1 MYTPLSSSYCKPFQI
16 YVVKKYISPSHSLL
30 FESAFVKEKTISII
44 HNNYQSIHLY
54 FTSFFHSCVVFP
66 QICQFFTSKIVVRFQ
81 GTFLDCYIGQYIYSK
96 EKRNFYIGDEYMG
109 EAILVK
115 REPLWTKEFV
125 ALILANLCMFLG
137 FQMLIP
143 TLPVYVKEIGGTS
156 SNIGFVVG
164 MFTVA
169 ALFVRPLTGNALQ
182 KFSKKIILMIG
193 TAICLLAMGSYLFA
207 STVFL
212 LLAVRILHGAGFG
225 ITTTTYGTVVSDLIP
240 QARRGEGMGYFGLS
254 GTIAMA
260 LGPLI
265 GLWLMQT
272 YNFTILFLCAL
283 SCTIVSLILTKL
295 LQIKKSP
302 QPPKQTS
309 GTFLDGFIER
319 KALLPSLLILCIT
332 LMYGGIGSFI
342 TLFATEVGIADIS
355 LFLFNALAI
364 AVTRPFSGKLYDA
377 KGHSF
382 VIIPGVII
390 TFAGIILL
398 SYTTTI
404 PSLIIAAAC
413 YGSGFGAIQ
422 PALQAWMID
431 RVAPHRR
438 GVATATFFSAFDL
451 GIGAGAIIFGFI
463 AHFTNCATVYR
474 YSSLLLI
481 AFLFIYITSVKKQ
494 KHGDKNTEKAA
505 G

>member
-272 YNFTILFLCAL
+272 YNFTILFFMC
-283 SCTIVSLILTKL
+283 
-295 LQIKKSP
+295 
-302 QPPKQTS
+302 
-309 GTFLDGFIER
+309 TFLYNCFININE
-319 KALLPSLLILCIT
+319 
-332 LMYGGIGSFI
+332 
-342 TLFATEVGIADIS
+342 
-355 LFLFNALAI
+355 
-364 AVTRPFSGKLYDA
+364 
-377 KGHSF
+377 
-382 VIIPGVII
+382 
-390 TFAGIILL
+390 
-398 SYTTTI
+398 TT
-404 PSLIIAAAC
+404 S
-413 YGSGFGAIQ
+413 
-422 PALQAWMID
+422 
-431 RVAPHRR
+431 
-438 GVATATFFSAFDL
+438 
-451 GIGAGAIIFGFI
+451 
-463 AHFTNCATVYR
+463 N
-474 YSSLLLI
+474 
-481 AFLFIYITSVKKQ
+481 
-494 KHGDKNTEKAA
+494 
-505 G
+505 

>member
-431 RVAPHRR
+431 RVAHR
-438 GVATATFFSAFDL
+438 TDEESQQL
-451 GIGAGAIIFGFI
+451 
-463 AHFTNCATVYR
+463 H
-474 YSSLLLI
+474 SSQHLTLALVLARLFLDSLHILQTTQLYIVIPLYYLLLSCS
-481 AFLFIYITSVKKQ
+481 FTLQV
-494 KHGDKNTEKAA
+494 
-505 G
+505 